1 MTRSSSAARA
11 GLVGLAVAA
20 TVITVNGCGAV
31 DDGPT
36 SVVEGDPVAHPYN
49 GAMHVEQD
57 FGDRA
62 SVKERSGAAGLALEC
77 DYPAYDGGAG
87 DYDSGLES
95 VQDSP
100 AAALDDWLAEE
111 SVDVPDTGYVIERE
125 DDGRALLSL
134 DVDDRTKVA
143 VIVADDIRDWDDNS
157 GWGVEAWATCDPA
170 ELGAAYH
177 SSYGVRVWHDANGD
191 PVPLAKVK
199 SFPGSEHCDWQDIT
213 FLYVGMEP
221 DQDTYLRDTEG
232 ELRQVLATTFSADS
246 KVPLDAR
253 DTGWRDQGRELWLQP
268 GRPDAA
274 YLVSV
279 DDPKDVERWP
289 AAKDGVGCA

>member
-1 MTRSSSAARA
+1 M
-11 GLVGLAVAA
+11 
-20 TVITVNGCGAV
+20 
-31 DDGPT
+31 
-36 SVVEGDPVAHPYN
+36 
-49 GAMHVEQD
+49 
-57 FGDRA
+57 
-62 SVKERSGAAGLALEC
+62 
-77 DYPAYDGGAG
+77 
-87 DYDSGLES
+87 
-95 VQDSP
+95 
-100 AAALDDWLAEE
+100 
-111 SVDVPDTGYVIERE
+111 IERE

-191 PVPLAKVK
+191 PVPLSKVK

-232 ELRQVLATTFSADS
+232 ELRQVLGDDLLRRLEGPA
-246 KVPLDAR
+246 
-253 DTGWRDQGRELWLQP
+253 GR
-268 GRPDAA
+268 A
-274 YLVSV
+274 
-279 DDPKDVERWP
+279 
-289 AAKDGVGCA
+289 